1 MSGRPWLAQ
10 LAAECIFGPKRDGR
24 GGHDEQTGE
33 SRTTDAMTLT
43 RVWTD
48 TANGPIHTRA
58 GGATLDRPP
67 VVLVHGMVISSRYM
81 VPTALELAPLCP
93 VYAVDLPGYG
103 DSVKPHAILGL
114 PELADALAAW
124 MDAMRFPSAHL
135 VANSF
140 GCQVLAEFALRH
152 VQRVD
157 RLVFQGPTVDPTARS
172 VRQQLVRLIQN
183 SSSEAP
189 GLAWITTVDYVKAGM
204 RRIRATI
211 RMAIEDRIEDKLPGI
226 VAPTLVVRG
235 GNDPLV
241 PQPWAAEVV
250 RRLPKGELRVL
261 PGLGHTINY
270 TAPREFVATLRPFLH
285 L

>member
-1 MSGRPWLAQ
+1 MELR
-10 LAAECIFGPKRDGR
+10 
-24 GGHDEQTGE
+24 
-33 SRTTDAMTLT
+33 

-48 TANGPIHTRA
+48 TAA
-58 GGATLDRPP
+58 GTMHARVGGDLGSGRP
-67 VVLVHGMVISSRYM
+67 VVLVHGMIISSRYM
-81 VPTALELAPLCP
+81 VPTAVELAPLCP

-103 DSVKPHAILGL
+103 DSVKPRAILGL
-114 PELADALAAW
+114 TELADALAGW
-124 MDAMRFPSAHL
+124 MDAMRFPAAHL

-152 VQRVD
+152 VERVD
-157 RLVFQGPTVDPTARS
+157 RLVFQGPTVDPNARS
-172 VRQQLVRLIQN
+172 VRLQLARLLRN

-189 GLAWITTVDYVKAGM
+189 GLGWITIVDYVKAGL

-211 RMAIEDRIEDKLPGI
+211 RMAIEDRIEDKVSRI

-241 PQPWAAEVV
+241 PQRWAEELV
-250 RRLPKGELRVL
+250 RRLPRGELRVL

-270 TAPREFVATLRPFLH
+270 SAPREFVAALRPFLH
-285 L
+285 V

>member
-1 MSGRPWLAQ
+1 MELR
-10 LAAECIFGPKRDGR
+10 
-24 GGHDEQTGE
+24 
-33 SRTTDAMTLT
+33 

-48 TANGPIHTRA
+48 TAA
-58 GGATLDRPP
+58 GTMHARVGSDRGSGRP
-67 VVLVHGMVISSRYM
+67 VVLVHGMIISSRYM
-81 VPTALELAPLCP
+81 VPTAVELAPLCP

-103 DSVKPHAILGL
+103 DSVKPRAILSL
-114 PELADALAAW
+114 TELADALAGW
-124 MDAMRFPSAHL
+124 MDAMRFPAAHL

-152 VQRVD
+152 VERVD
-157 RLVFQGPTVDPTARS
+157 RLVFQGPTVDPNARS
-172 VRQQLVRLIQN
+172 VRQQLARLLRN

-189 GLAWITTVDYVKAGM
+189 GLGWITIVDYVKAGM

-211 RMAIEDRIEDKLPGI
+211 RMAIEDRIEDKVSRI

-241 PQPWAAEVV
+241 PQRWAEELV
-250 RRLPKGELRVL
+250 RRLPRGELRVL

-270 TAPREFVATLRPFLH
+270 TAPREFVAALRPFLH
-285 L
+285 V

>member
-1 MSGRPWLAQ
+1 
-10 LAAECIFGPKRDGR
+10 
-24 GGHDEQTGE
+24 
-33 SRTTDAMTLT
+33 
-43 RVWTD
+43 VWTD
-48 TANGPIHTRA
+48 TAAGVMHARVGGDSTR
-58 GGATLDRPP
+58 GEP

-103 DSVKPHAILGL
+103 DSIKPRAILGL
-114 PELADALAAW
+114 ADLADALAFW
-124 MDAMRFPSAHL
+124 MDAMRFPCAHL

-140 GCQVLAEFALRH
+140 GCQVLTEFALRH
-152 VQRVD
+152 VDRVS
-157 RLVFQGPTVDPTARS
+157 RLVFQGPTVDPNARS
-172 VRQQLVRLIQN
+172 MRQQLARLLRN

-189 GLAWITTVDYVKAGM
+189 GLGWITVVDYVKAGL

-211 RMAIEDRIEDKLPGI
+211 RIAIEDRIEDKLPGI

-235 GNDPLV
+235 GKDPLV
-241 PQPWAAEVV
+241 PQRWAEEVV
-250 RRLPKGELRVL
+250 RRLPRGELRVL

-270 TAPREFVATLRPFLH
+270 TAPKEFVTAMRPFLH

>member
-1 MSGRPWLAQ
+1 MELR
-10 LAAECIFGPKRDGR
+10 
-24 GGHDEQTGE
+24 
-33 SRTTDAMTLT
+33 

-48 TANGPIHTRA
+48 TAA
-58 GGATLDRPP
+58 GTMHARVGGDRGSGRP
-67 VVLVHGMVISSRYM
+67 VVLVHGMIISSRYM
-81 VPTALELAPLCP
+81 VPTAVELAPLCP

-103 DSVKPHAILGL
+103 DSVKPRAILGL
-114 PELADALAAW
+114 TELADALAGW

-152 VQRVD
+152 VGRVD
-157 RLVFQGPTVDPTARS
+157 RLVFQGPTVDPKARS
-172 VRQQLVRLIQN
+172 VRQQLARLLRN

-189 GLAWITTVDYVKAGM
+189 GLGWITIVDYMKAGI

-211 RMAIEDRIEDKLPGI
+211 RMAIEDRIEDKVPCI
-226 VAPTLVVRG
+226 VAPTLIVRG

-241 PQPWAAEVV
+241 PQQWAEELV
-250 RRLPKGELRVL
+250 RRLPRGELRVL

-270 TAPREFVATLRPFLH
+270 TAPREFVAAMRPFLH
-285 L
+285 V

>member
-1 MSGRPWLAQ
+1 MELR
-10 LAAECIFGPKRDGR
+10 
-24 GGHDEQTGE
+24 
-33 SRTTDAMTLT
+33 

-48 TANGPIHTRA
+48 TAA
-58 GGATLDRPP
+58 GTMHARVGSDRGSGRP
-67 VVLVHGMVISSRYM
+67 VVLVHGMIISSRYM
-81 VPTALELAPLCP
+81 VPTAVELAPLCP

-103 DSVKPHAILGL
+103 DSVKPRAILSL
-114 PELADALAAW
+114 TELADALAGW
-124 MDAMRFPSAHL
+124 MDAMRFPAAHL

-152 VQRVD
+152 VERVD
-157 RLVFQGPTVDPTARS
+157 RLVFQGPTVDPNARS
-172 VRQQLVRLIQN
+172 VRQQLARLLRN

-189 GLAWITTVDYVKAGM
+189 GLGWITIVDYVKAGM

-211 RMAIEDRIEDKLPGI
+211 RMAIEDRIEDKVSRI

-241 PQPWAAEVV
+241 PQGWAEELV
-250 RRLPKGELRVL
+250 RRLPRGELRVL

-270 TAPREFVATLRPFLH
+270 TAPREFVAALRPFLH
-285 L
+285 V